1 MSQRVKPDPG
11 QQCECS
17 VHAPSQVADKNLRRV
32 YFNKYTDLSGD
43 GKFCYEWWCEDC
55 YGKCEVG
62 EADGEGW
69 PVGDDGRFVK
79 PAHCP
84 MIPGLD

>member
-1 MSQRVKPDPG
+1 MSRRVKPDSG
-11 QQCECS
+11 QPCECS
-17 VHAPSQVADKNLRRV
+17 IHVPSQPSDKNLRRV
-32 YFNKYTDLSGD
+32 YFERE
-43 GKFCYEWWCEDC
+43 KFCYEWWCEDC

-62 EADGEGW
+62 EADGDGW

-79 PAHCP
+79 PVHCP